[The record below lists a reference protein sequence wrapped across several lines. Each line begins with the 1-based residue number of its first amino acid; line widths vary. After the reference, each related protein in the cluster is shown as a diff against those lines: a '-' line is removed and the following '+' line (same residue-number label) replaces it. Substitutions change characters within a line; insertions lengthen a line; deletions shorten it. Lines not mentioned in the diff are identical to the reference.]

1 MPNSQLF
8 TNRKFGRNLC
18 IWLKI
23 ILCLMT
29 TLYYVYYSSIS
40 YFFAFGSLFANLY
53 SNFFSSPSRSNAVKV
68 SVWETLK
75 TMVPANAGQLLILS
89 LFYCFLLA
97 NLLGNIPI
105 AYIPTMFYSSTLT
118 ISLLFWV
125 PLIVCVRVSQFK
137 EFMAHLLPYG
147 SPAALMIFL
156 PIVELFSQLIRP
168 FTLMI
173 RISTNLS
180 AGHIMMYMF
189 SYFTL
194 SSDLLAPFIYVVLWA
209 LFFLELAISMLQA
222 YIFTSLVAL
231 YINETV

>member
-1 MPNSQLF
+1 
-8 TNRKFGRNLC
+8 
-18 IWLKI
+18 
-23 ILCLMT
+23 
-29 TLYYVYYSSIS
+29 
-40 YFFAFGSLFANLY
+40 
-53 SNFFSSPSRSNAVKV
+53 
-68 SVWETLK
+68 
-75 TMVPANAGQLLILS
+75 MVPANAGQLLILS

-118 ISLLFWV
+118 ISLLFWI

-194 SSDLLAPFIYVVLWA
+194 SSDLLAPFIYVVL
-209 LFFLELAISMLQA
+209 
-222 YIFTSLVAL
+222 
-231 YINETV
+231 